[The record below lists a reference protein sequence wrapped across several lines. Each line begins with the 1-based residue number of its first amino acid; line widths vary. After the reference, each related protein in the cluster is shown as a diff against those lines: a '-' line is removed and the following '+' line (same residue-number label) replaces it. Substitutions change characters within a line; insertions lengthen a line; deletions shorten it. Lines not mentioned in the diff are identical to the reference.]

1 MKKSKLFIMAAATLV
16 SQIIAVQSGSAQD
29 SFKVVVDAIS
39 ISTNHAGA
47 LVYHEFDNHDIIHN
61 CAAEQGITNL
71 TGLSLVYNRTA
82 DAVQVVAKTNGTV
95 ICTPLS
101 FSDGVTLSN
110 TNATKIQRLANVFW
124 ENSAVSGGT
133 LLAGEWI
140 TYGSTNQIKSYAL
153 KGSLQFSVPGTN
165 GTAIYAGNIYASSL
179 LSSFGEH
186 DD

>member
-1 MKKSKLFIMAAATLV
+1 MKKSKWFIMAAATLI
-16 SQIIAVQSGSAQD
+16 SQVIAVQSGSAQD

-47 LVYHEFDNHDIIHN
+47 LVYHEFDNHDIIRN

-82 DAVQVVAKTNGTV
+82 DAVQVVTKTNGTV

-110 TNATKIQRLANVFW
+110 TNDTKIQRLANVFW
-124 ENSAVSGGT
+124 ENSSVSGGT

-140 TYGSTNQIKSYAL
+140 SYGPTNQIKSYLL
-153 KGSLQFSVPGTN
+153 KGQLQFSVPGTN
-165 GTAIYAGNIYASSL
+165 GITIYAGNIYAISPL
-179 LSSFGEH
+179 PLFGRH